1 MLYLDLKNNID
12 SKKQFQKKK
21 IILYLMKLKQYYRQT
36 YINNFKKTEN
46 SGKKLIIFNQEPLT
60 TMDTGKIRL

>member
-21 IILYLMKLKQYYRQT
+21 IILYPMKLKQYYKQT
-36 YINNFKKTEN
+36 YINNFKKIEN
-46 SGKKLIIFNQEPLT
+46 SGKKLIIFNREPLT

>member
-21 IILYLMKLKQYYRQT
+21 IILYPMKLKQYYKQT
-36 YINNFKKTEN
+36 YINNFKKIEN

>member
-12 SKKQFQKKK
+12 SKKQFQKKN

-36 YINNFKKTEN
+36 YINIFKKTEN
-46 SGKKLIIFNQEPLT
+46 SGKKLFIFNPEPLT
-60 TMDTGKIRL
+60 MMITNKIKL